1 MNMSTLKQLCWML
14 TLLSLKSV
22 TIKTTAST
30 DAFAF
35 HQCTTT
41 IHRTP
46 SSSSPPPPIPT
57 RTIIRKQTKVDA
69 VKVWVEIAEDGFVD
83 EDENLMMGEICLVA
97 VKAFASNNNINN
109 APKNDFNNKEGLQ
122 EISDG
127 DDFIQEEEDVQENP
141 EGEKRLLCA
150 GALVQRPSS
159 NIRDAWMADSFLD
172 EPNVQI
178 KGATLILDHLFHH
191 HLQTTNAK
199 SLQEILS
206 SFLIQSGRI
215 DSEYHCSSFMA
226 AITRGFK
233 PLKELYNDCG
243 TDDDALNNIND
254 DHNETPPL
262 HGKPYHFDYLNYD
275 DEDSDALVFD
285 EIEGLH
291 AYASFQGQENIA
303 FDDSAINTAASIFH
317 LLQKLNQTVTE
328 SILE

>member
-1 MNMSTLKQLCWML
+1 ML
-14 TLLSLKSV
+14 IFLFWKNA
-22 TIKTTAST
+22 TIETIANTCT
-30 DAFAF
+30 YAF
-35 HQCTTT
+35 HPSTTT
-41 IHRTP
+41 ITIQRLTP
-46 SSSSPPPPIPT
+46 PTTTPINT
-57 RTIIRKQTKVDA
+57 HTILRKETKVDA

-97 VKAFASNNNINN
+97 VKAFASNNNINVS
-109 APKNDFNNKEGLQ
+109 KKDFNKESWQGT
-122 EISDG
+122 SND
-127 DDFIQEEEDVQENP
+127 DDFKQKGEDEENP
-141 EGEKRLLCA
+141 EEEKRLLCA

-199 SLQEILS
+199 NLQEILS

-215 DSEYHCSSFMA
+215 DSEYHCSSYMA

-233 PLKELYNDCG
+233 PLKELYYDCG
-243 TDDDALNNIND
+243 TSDDALNRMD
-254 DHNETPPL
+254 EDHDETPL
-262 HGKPYHFDYLNYD
+262 VNGKPFHFDYLNYD

-285 EIEGLH
+285 EIEGIQT
-291 AYASFQGQENIA
+291 YASIQGQENGEG
-303 FDDSAINTAASIFH
+303 DVSTTNSASAIFH

-328 SILE
+328 SVLE